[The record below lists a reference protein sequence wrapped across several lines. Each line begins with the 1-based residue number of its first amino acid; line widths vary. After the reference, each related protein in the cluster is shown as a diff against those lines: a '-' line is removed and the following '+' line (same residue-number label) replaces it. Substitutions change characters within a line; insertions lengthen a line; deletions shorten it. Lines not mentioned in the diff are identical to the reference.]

1 MMFLFDWKS
10 STEKLT
16 MFYLN
21 ISFAKNDGTAGEKVV
36 FAFSTVN
43 ILRSLRC

>member
-1 MMFLFDWKS
+1 MIWNFLNGVSLMMFLFDWKS

-36 FAFSTVN
+36 
-43 ILRSLRC
+43 